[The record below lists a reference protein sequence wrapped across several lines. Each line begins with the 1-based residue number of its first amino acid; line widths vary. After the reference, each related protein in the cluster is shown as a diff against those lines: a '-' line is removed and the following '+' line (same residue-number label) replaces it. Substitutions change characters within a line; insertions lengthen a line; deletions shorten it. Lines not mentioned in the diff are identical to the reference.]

1 MESSYKWGNY
11 FLGISMV
18 LISMVYIPKGVRA
31 PERPVVPNVTA
42 TSPTEI
48 KMSWCRVK
56 PNNIEIDH
64 YELYIDNELEY
75 SGIDVMYVAKRLK
88 PWTLY
93 EVKLRSCGFQP
104 GFACSPFSRPILVM
118 TLADRKYDIAMLFEI
133 LSLSKT

>member
-1 MESSYKWGNY
+1 
-11 FLGISMV
+11 
-18 LISMVYIPKGVRA
+18 MVYFPKGVRA

-56 PNNIEIDH
+56 PNKIEIDH

-88 PWTLY
+88 PWMWY

-104 GFACSPFSRPILVM
+104 GFACSPFSRPILVK
-118 TLADRKYDIAMLFEI
+118 TLADGEYSIGM
-133 LSLSKT
+133 SLWNLIPNKT

>member
-1 MESSYKWGNY
+1 MEAKNSQGVL
-11 FLGISMV
+11 LGVIV
-18 LISMVYIPKGVRA
+18 LICAILAPEGVRA

-64 YELYIDNELEY
+64 YELFIDNELEY

-88 PWTLY
+88 PWSWY
-93 EVKLRSCGFQP
+93 EVKLRACGFQP
-104 GFACSPFSRPILVM
+104 GFTCSPFSRPILVK
-118 TLADRKYDIAMLFEI
+118 TLSSGKRIKRK
-133 LSLSKT
+133 